1 MGQVKSV
8 TVKVAHS
15 PSTPL
20 DEIKDKSEWP
30 DQIYRQPPLRKAG

>member
-1 MGQVKSV
+1 MGQVKGV
-8 TVKVAHS
+8 TVRVAHS

-30 DQIYRQPPLRKAG
+30 DQIIGKPPLPKVA